1 MLGQGGPCGSPVC
14 AKPGI
19 WGLACEILS
28 AGKWNSPGCVWLSLS
43 QVNMM
48 LVSDQ
53 WPATEVNQ
61 LRVLLALREK
71 SGKANGHMLG
81 CKASLSHLP
90 SLCIQCT
97 PPTLVVM
104 EEGIEQPPLSILIW
118 AFGLSRN
125 FFLLHREAQ

>member
-1 MLGQGGPCGSPVC
+1 MKQSRLCVTFPFPGQHDAGFRPV
-14 AKPGI
+14 
-19 WGLACEILS
+19 
-28 AGKWNSPGCVWLSLS
+28 
-43 QVNMM
+43 
-48 LVSDQ
+48 
-53 WPATEVNQ
+53 PATEVNQ
-61 LRVLLALREK
+61 LRVLLAVHEK

-81 CKASLSHLP
+81 YKASLSHLP